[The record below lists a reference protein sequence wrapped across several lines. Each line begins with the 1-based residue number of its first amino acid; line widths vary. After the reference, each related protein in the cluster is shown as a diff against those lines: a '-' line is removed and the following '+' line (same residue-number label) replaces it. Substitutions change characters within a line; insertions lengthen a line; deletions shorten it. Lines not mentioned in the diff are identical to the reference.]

1 MNRCLR
7 FVLCIAF
14 FSVGCGKPGEKKDE
28 GASPKASSEVPS
40 QENSSGN
47 ILRIGPDTLRELKV
61 TTAVVKTQPVGDGVN
76 LQGELGVNEN
86 AYAEVGVP
94 TASRVVAIEAAIGT
108 TVSKGQVLA
117 LVQSPELG
125 KARADYLTAR
135 ARLELS
141 QTALQRKQRLAT
153 ENIVAQRDVQE
164 AQASVKSAEADL
176 QAAQATLRSLGSSDA
191 SSEELQLALR
201 SPIRGTI
208 IERTVV
214 QGQMAD
220 PAKPLFKVAD
230 LSNLWLT
237 SHAFEGDA
245 VRVHAGTFARIGF
258 AALPGRSFRGKV
270 SLVGKQVDMDSRTV
284 SVRIE
289 VANSD
294 GLLRP
299 GMSATAWV
307 PLGSRSQEVIAVPAA
322 SIQRIQ
328 DHWCVFVPR
337 SKDTF
342 EVRPVERGRDL
353 GREIEI
359 LSGLKAGEV
368 VVVDGAFLLKAE
380 AEKSKGEGDH
390 DEN

>member
-1 MNRCLR
+1 MNRHVMA
-7 FVLCIAF
+7 VLCVTLLAM
-14 FSVGCGKPGEKKDE
+14 GCSKTEVKKKDE
-28 GASPKASSEVPS
+28 GASPRVSDVAT
-40 QENSSGN
+40 QGNSTEN
-47 ILRIGPDTLRELKV
+47 ILRVGPDTVRDLSL
-61 TTAVVKTQPVGDGVN
+61 TTSIVKTAPGGDGVN
-76 LQGELGVNEN
+76 LQGELQVNEN

-94 TASRVVAIEAAIGT
+94 ITSRVVAIEAALGK
-108 TVSKGQVLA
+108 TVSKGQVVA

-141 QTALQRKQRLAT
+141 QTALQRKQRLAA
-153 ENIVAQRDVQE
+153 ENIVAQREVQE
-164 AQASVKSAEADL
+164 AQANVKSAEADI
-176 QAAQATLRSLGSSDA
+176 QAAQSTLRSLGSSDA
-191 SSEELQLALR
+191 PSEGLQLALR
-201 SPIRGTI
+201 SPINGTI

-245 VRVHAGTFARIGF
+245 VRVHAGTVARINF
-258 AALPGRSFRGKV
+258 AALPGKSFRGKV

-284 SVRIE
+284 LVRIE
-289 VANSD
+289 VANSG

-307 PLGSRSQEVIAVPAA
+307 PLGNRSQDVIAVPAA
-322 SIQRIQ
+322 AVQRMQ
-328 DHWCVFVPR
+328 DHWCVFIPR

-353 GREIEI
+353 GSEIEI
-359 LSGLKAGEV
+359 LSGLKVGDV

-380 AEKSKGEGDH
+380 AEKSKGEGEH
-390 DEN
+390 DED